1 MLSLAMQDEAASV
14 RSAAATSV
22 GPSPA
27 FAAFEASLAGRPES
41 RSTGGRSDYA
51 GIPATSE
58 DVDTAI
64 WDIFARLGVSVEVA
78 GEEKSAMRG
87 GQGAAAAVRLPVIEE
102 SAGLDDIF
110 ALGIGLSSDF
120 AAKATE
126 DSSAFDTSADM
137 ADGDVEHLGVAMLAS
152 GLASAPR
159 IAGPGAG
166 SSRGVGAT
174 PQSQASDLSLS
185 SVSN

>member
-1 MLSLAMQDEAASV
+1 
-14 RSAAATSV
+14 
-22 GPSPA
+22 
-27 FAAFEASLAGRPES
+27 
-41 RSTGGRSDYA
+41 
-51 GIPATSE
+51 
-58 DVDTAI
+58 
-64 WDIFARLGVSVEVA
+64 
-78 GEEKSAMRG
+78 MRG
-87 GQGAAAAVRLPVIEE
+87 GQGAAAVRLPVIEE

-110 ALGIGLSSDF
+110 ALGIGLSRDY
-120 AAKATE
+120 AAKATA

-137 ADGDVEHLGVAMLAS
+137 ADGDVEHLGVAMLDS

-166 SSRGVGAT
+166 SFRGVGVGAT